1 MHNEAYKFSPNKM
14 IEIMEEEERELERKQ
29 KLMEPDTNVSS

>member
-29 KLMEPDTNVSS
+29 KLMESDTNVSS